1 MKLRHVKSALSFL
14 LIIASMIAV
23 VPMFVFAEDST
34 ISANTAWP
42 QKGDGTETSPYLIEN
57 GNDLLGFA
65 SKMDNET
72 IAGKYIKLTADIDL
86 NPGWTAS
93 ATEPTVKWVW
103 KYNCFTGVFDGG
115 GHTVSGIYLN
125 AKDSKGGDVDYVG
138 IFGGILG
145 ANKSVE
151 IKNLTIV
158 NSYVC
163 GGKQNG
169 YVGALLGITSGGGTA
184 TTAVYSNLYVD
195 AIVESTQF
203 RVGGMVG
210 YVQKGTVLTFENC
223 VFAGKVKTFVT
234 GGEANVGGF
243 VGRIEPST
251 TCTINF
257 RTCAFYG
264 MVTSQ
269 TATDYIGGFVGV
281 ITNAFEENDVVFDNC
296 ICAGRIE
303 APTGAKNSGLFCK
316 VSNSAAVLVMKN
328 CLYVDCFF
336 IDGVAQNWNT
346 PINATKDQKEKIT
359 ETREFL
365 STDALG
371 LSALSLPCIDQ
382 SQWKPSP
389 ENNYPLPKTVYYM
402 IFDKASDEDIS
413 ETPVT
418 KLVGYQVSRT
428 DENGYFR
435 IRLVAVITAED
446 LEAYSKVGFSVTIAG
461 QTATKTCTT
470 VYKSLL
476 GKDANDTTITYTA
489 EDLGGKYLFALNING
504 IPKDSGELTIGVTT
518 FHVLQG
524 VDDAVNDF
532 ASSVTINTSKLG

>member
-14 LIIASMIAV
+14 LIIALMIAV

-93 ATEPTVKWVW
+93 ATDIPAVKWVW

-138 IFGGILG
+138 IFGGFLG

-195 AIVESTQF
+195 AIVESTKF

-223 VFAGKVKTFVT
+223 VFAGKVKTSVT

-264 MVTSQ
+264 TVTSQ

-303 APTGAKNSGLFCK
+303 APAEAKNSGLFCK
-316 VSNSAAVLVMKN
+316 VSNPNAVLVMKN

-336 IDGVAQNWNT
+336 IDGIAQDWNAPVNVENKT
-346 PINATKDQKEKIT
+346 KIT
-359 ETREFL
+359 ETNEVTENQLKSANVTVDREKW
-365 STDALG
+365 SVT
-371 LSALSLPCIDQ
+371 
-382 SQWKPSP
+382 
-389 ENNYPLPKTVYYM
+389 ENTYPLPT
-402 IFDKASDEDIS
+402 A
-413 ETPVT
+413 
-418 KLVGYQVSRT
+418 LVDSR
-428 DENGYFR
+428 N
-435 IRLVAVITAED
+435 
-446 LEAYSKVGFSVTIAG
+446 
-461 QTATKTCTT
+461 
-470 VYKSLL
+470 
-476 GKDANDTTITYTA
+476 
-489 EDLGGKYLFALNING
+489 
-504 IPKDSGELTIGVTT
+504 P
-518 FHVLQG
+518 
-524 VDDAVNDF
+524 
-532 ASSVTINTSKLG
+532 